1 MRKDY
6 FYFEIFAS
14 DRIIIGVKH
23 EQIAKRWVKG
33 IFEASVFAKNH

>member
-1 MRKDY
+1 MSKDY

-14 DRIIIGVKH
+14 DRIIIGVKN

-33 IFEASVFAKNH
+33 IFEASVFSITH